1 VRAPALLFG
10 ELVLVWPGVTV
21 LALALVFAVYAVLD
35 GIGMVASGLG
45 GGPDR
50 GGVVLRPSPGVSG
63 SPAASSRR
71 HHGVIAASWPAVT
84 GLVLIL
90 VVGAWAV
97 VTGVLES
104 AAAVRLRREV
114 PGRRVL
120 AIAGVVSLIAGV
132 IILARPALG
141 AVVVRIGRGM
151 SSPG

>member
-1 VRAPALLFG
+1 
-10 ELVLVWPGVTV
+10 
-21 LALALVFAVYAVLD
+21 
-35 GIGMVASGLG
+35 M
-45 GGPDR
+45 
-50 GGVVLRPSPGVSG
+50 
-63 SPAASSRR
+63 
-71 HHGVIAASWPAVT
+71 
-84 GLVLIL
+84 LIL